1 MDVVINENLV
11 KQLYLTMSVNDVLNH
26 IKDNNDSYLQFLNE
40 ELSNDR
46 ITEQEYNYEL
56 SLLEKLH

>member
-11 KQLYLTMSVNDVLNH
+11 KQLYLTMSVNDVLNY

-40 ELSNDR
+40 ELSNDS